1 MVTTKQILPIYK
13 YRDILFHNWVNLKNW
28 KRSKVK
34 DLSIDNIASIPNQR
48 ATAVAIKKIVVAT
61 GRQNGFWN
69 LFYTYPLLLS
79 NIG

>member
-1 MVTTKQILPIYK
+1 MSWYFISQFSQFKK
-13 YRDILFHNWVNLKNW
+13 LK
-28 KRSKVK
+28 KPKKVK
-34 DLSIDNIASIPNQR
+34 DLSIGNIAPIPNQR